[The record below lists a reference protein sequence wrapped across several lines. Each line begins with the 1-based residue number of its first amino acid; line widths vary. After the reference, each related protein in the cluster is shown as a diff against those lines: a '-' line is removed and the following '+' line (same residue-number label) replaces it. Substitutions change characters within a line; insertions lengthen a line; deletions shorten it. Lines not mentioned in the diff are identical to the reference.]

1 MTGVSRRLMLKGA
14 ASLLVA
20 DDAAET
26 GAANAFRQHEQVT

>member
-14 ASLLVA
+14 ASLPVA

-26 GAANAFRQHEQVT
+26 DAANAFRQHEQVT